1 MRITKT
7 ELKYLRSLTVK
18 KFRDEERKSLLE
30 GWKPLHDALHS
41 DFHVVSIYLVEARTP
56 SSEQEEIL
64 AFAESQQI
72 PVQEVSEIELHQITN
87 TVNAQGI
94 VAVVE
99 QKEKAFS
106 SETLHKAVLVV
117 ALDEVSDPG
126 NLGTI
131 LRTCDWFG
139 VDAVLLGKGCVSLYN
154 EKVVR
159 STSGSIF
166 HLPIYEDVD
175 LLKTLPELK
184 NNGFTLVSTVM
195 DGESLIQTLLPEK
208 TVLVLGNEAHGVN
221 EAVKKISDR
230 QVSIPRFG
238 NAESLNVGVACAVF
252 LSQWRL
258 VKK

>member
-1 MRITKT
+1 VRITKT
-7 ELKYLRSLTVK
+7 ELKYLRSLMVK
-18 KFRDEERKSLLE
+18 KFRDEERKFLLE

-41 DFHVVSIYLVEARTP
+41 DFHVISVYLVEARTS
-56 SSEQEEIL
+56 SSEQEAIL
-64 AFAESQQI
+64 AIAVSQNI
-72 PVQEVSEIELHQITN
+72 PTQELSEIELHQITN
-87 TVNAQGI
+87 TVNAQGV

-99 QKEKAFS
+99 QKEKPFS
-106 SETLHKAVLVV
+106 PDALRKAVFVV
-117 ALDEVSDPG
+117 ALDEVTDPG

-166 HLPIYEDVD
+166 HLPIYENVD
-175 LLKTLPELK
+175 LVKMLAEIK
-184 NNGFTLVSTVM
+184 NSGFSIVSTVM
-195 DGESLIQTLLPEK
+195 DGESLAQTTISNK
-208 TVLVLGNEAHGVN
+208 TVLVLGNEAHGVSD
-221 EAVKKISDR
+221 AVRQVSDR

-258 VKK
+258 AKK

>member
-1 MRITKT
+1 VRITKT
-7 ELKYLRSLTVK
+7 ELKYLRSLTAK
-18 KFRDEERKSLLE
+18 KFRDEERKFLLE
-30 GWKPLHDALHS
+30 GWRPLHDALHS
-41 DFHVVSIYLVEARTP
+41 DFHVVSIYTIEARTL
-56 SSEQEEIL
+56 SSEQESIL
-64 AFAESQQI
+64 AFAASQRI
-72 PVQEVSEIELHQITN
+72 PVQEVSEIELHQISS
-87 TVNAQGI
+87 TVNAQGV
-94 VAVVE
+94 VAVME

-106 SETLHKAVLVV
+106 FDPFHKAAFVV

-139 VDAVLLGKGCVSLYN
+139 VDAVLLGQGCVSLYN

-175 LLKTLPELK
+175 LVKTLPELK
-184 NNGFTLVSTVM
+184 NNGFTVVSTVM
-195 DGESLIQTLLPEK
+195 DGEPLTHTSLQDK
-208 TVLVLGNEAHGVN
+208 TVLVLGNEAHGMS
-221 EAVKKISDR
+221 EAVKRISDR

-252 LSQWRL
+252 LSQWRMA
-258 VKK
+258 KK

>member
-18 KFRDEERKSLLE
+18 KIRAEERKFLLE

-41 DFHVVSIYLVEARTP
+41 NFHVDSLYVADSRTTA
-56 SSEQEEIL
+56 SEQEEIL
-64 AFAESQQI
+64 AFASSRNIPIQEISEKELRQI
-72 PVQEVSEIELHQITN
+72 SK
-87 TVNAQGI
+87 TVTAQGV

-99 QKEKAFS
+99 QCRNLFS
-106 SETLHKAVLVV
+106 ADVLHTASFVV
-117 ALDEVSDPG
+117 ALDEVGDPG

-131 LRTCDWFG
+131 IRTCDWFG
-139 VDAVLLGKGCVSLYN
+139 VDAVLMSKGCVSLYN

-166 HLPIYEDVD
+166 HLPIYEDID
-175 LLKTLPELK
+175 LRSTLTELK
-184 NNGFTLVSTVM
+184 NHAFTVIATTMNGRPLA
-195 DGESLIQTLLPEK
+195 QTSMPPK
-208 TVLVLGNEAHGVN
+208 TVLVFGNEAKGICDSI
-221 EAVKKISDR
+221 KTLSDH

-238 NAESLNVGVACAVF
+238 QAESLNVGVACAVF

-258 VKK
+258 AK

>member
-1 MRITKT
+1 MRVTKT

-18 KFRDEERKSLLE
+18 KFRDEERKFLLE
-30 GWKPLHDALHS
+30 GWKPLYDALHS

-56 SSEQEEIL
+56 SNEQEEIL

-72 PVQEVSEIELHQITN
+72 SVQEVSEIELHQITN
-87 TVNAQGI
+87 TVNAQGV

-99 QKEKAFS
+99 QHEKPVSA
-106 SETLHKAVLVV
+106 EVLREAVFIV
-117 ALDEVSDPG
+117 ALDEVGDPG

-139 VDAVLLGKGCVSLYN
+139 VDAVLLSKGCVSLYN

-175 LLKTLPELK
+175 LIKTLPELK
-184 NNGFTLVSTVM
+184 NNGYTVIATGM
-195 DGESLIQTLLPEK
+195 DGELLTQTLLPNK
-208 TVLVLGNEAHGVN
+208 TVLVLGNEAHGVSD
-221 EAVKKISDR
+221 AVKKISDH

-258 VKK
+258 AMK

>member
-1 MRITKT
+1 
-7 ELKYLRSLTVK
+7 
-18 KFRDEERKSLLE
+18 
-30 GWKPLHDALHS
+30 
-41 DFHVVSIYLVEARTP
+41 
-56 SSEQEEIL
+56 
-64 AFAESQQI
+64 
-72 PVQEVSEIELHQITN
+72 
-87 TVNAQGI
+87 
-94 VAVVE
+94 
-99 QKEKAFS
+99 
-106 SETLHKAVLVV
+106 
-117 ALDEVSDPG
+117 VSDPG